1 MKKSKSFINGIL
13 LLTVLVFIS
22 SCDVLDTIKTFPV
35 NIPISVTFSTSGS
48 NSSMVQSS
56 TFCVNDNKT
65 FIEYKDNINE
75 LTYVEAAIRTI
86 SYSPSDVRGD
96 IVLKVMDPLGNILF
110 KEVLEN
116 VSPGDYE
123 TNPYVITLSTDEFNT
138 LNSYLQQ
145 ALESGGDICLTAE
158 FSMNIT
164 QGAAPYSFEG
174 ALDIAFE
181 AKTTL

>member
-1 MKKSKSFINGIL
+1 MKKNKL
-13 LLTVLVFIS
+13 LLNGFLLLAVLIFS
-22 SCDVLDTIKTFPV
+22 SACDVLDTIKTFPV
-35 NIPISVTFSTSGS
+35 NIPMSVTFSTSGS

-56 TFCVNDNKT
+56 TFCVNQNET
-65 FIEYKDNINE
+65 YLQYKDDISE

-96 IVLKVMDPLGNILF
+96 IVLKVYDPLGNVLF
-110 KEVLEN
+110 KEVLED
-116 VSPGDYE
+116 VSPGDYMN
-123 TNPYVITLSTDEFNT
+123 TPYVITLNTDEFNT

-145 ALESGGDICLTAE
+145 ALESGGDICMTAE

-164 QGAAPYSFEG
+164 QGSAPYSFEG